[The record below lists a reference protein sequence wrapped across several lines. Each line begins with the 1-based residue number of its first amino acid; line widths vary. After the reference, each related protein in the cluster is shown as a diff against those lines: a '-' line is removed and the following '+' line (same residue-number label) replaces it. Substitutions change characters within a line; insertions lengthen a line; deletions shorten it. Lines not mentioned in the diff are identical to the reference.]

1 MTAPTDVRRG
11 LAGRGVIV
19 TRPAGQSDGLAK
31 CVEREGG
38 KAIVFPVIAIEDV
51 ADRERLMRIVDRLD
65 DFDLAIFVS
74 PSAVAKAMA
83 AITGRRAFPS
93 SLTAAA
99 VGPGGARELKR
110 RGIERVLVPPARFDS
125 EGLLDLP
132 ELRHVAGRH
141 VVIFRGEGGRAL
153 LAETLALR
161 GARVTFAE
169 CYRRVKP
176 QADVAPLV
184 DAWDRGEVHAV
195 IATSS
200 EGLRNFHDMLG
211 EAGRA
216 ALRRTPVFV
225 PHPRI
230 KDAAHALGI
239 AEAFVTAAGDEAM
252 VAGIVSHFA

>member
-1 MTAPTDVRRG
+1 MSTPTAARHG
-11 LAGRGVIV
+11 LTGRGVIV
-19 TRPAGQSDGLAK
+19 TRPAEQSDGLAK

-51 ADRERLMRIVDRLD
+51 ADRERLMRTVDRLD
-65 DFDLAIFVS
+65 DFDLAIFIS
-74 PSAVAKAMA
+74 PNAVAKGMA
-83 AITGRRAFPS
+83 AITGRRAFPAR
-93 SLTAAA
+93 LVAAA
-99 VGPGGARELKR
+99 IGPGGARELKR

-132 ELRHVAGRH
+132 ELKHVAGKH
-141 VVIFRGEGGRAL
+141 IAIFRGEGGRAAL
-153 LAETLALR
+153 GETLALR
-161 GARVTFAE
+161 GARVTYAE

-176 QADVAPLV
+176 KADVTPLV
-184 DAWDRGEVHAV
+184 EAWGRGEVHAV

-200 EGLRNFHDMLG
+200 EGLRNFHEMLG
-211 EAGRA
+211 DEGRA
-216 ALRRTPVFV
+216 ALARTPVFV

-239 AEAFVTAAGDEAM
+239 AEAFVTAAGDEAI